1 MISTLSLPALHA
13 AGVDFWL
20 GNGHKWL
27 YSPKGSCVLWVAP
40 AYRDW
45 TSHRGVVPNIISGLG
60 EFTSEFA
67 ETGTKDYTAYL
78 AMRDALAFRASIG
91 GDAAI
96 MQWIRALAWDGGQVL
111 SRAFGNTPTMA
122 SKEMTSALID
132 VQLPRWAAPAKA
144 ANLTAALMARHN
156 AFAVVYGPYVLPDGT
171 DLGYWTRV
179 SAQVYLDLSSF
190 EQLAAW
196 MLELLQ

>member
-1 MISTLSLPALHA
+1 MISALSLPALHA

-122 SKEMTSALID
+122 SKVPDKTRRDFSHETSHSRM
-132 VQLPRWAAPAKA
+132 V
-144 ANLTAALMARHN
+144 T
-156 AFAVVYGPYVLPDGT
+156 
-171 DLGYWTRV
+171 
-179 SAQVYLDLSSF
+179 
-190 EQLAAW
+190 
-196 MLELLQ
+196 

>member
-1 MISTLSLPALHA
+1 MCRLLCIHLKSALSLPALHA

-122 SKEMTSALID
+122 SKVPDKTRRDFSHETSHSRM
-132 VQLPRWAAPAKA
+132 V
-144 ANLTAALMARHN
+144 T
-156 AFAVVYGPYVLPDGT
+156 
-171 DLGYWTRV
+171 
-179 SAQVYLDLSSF
+179 
-190 EQLAAW
+190 
-196 MLELLQ
+196 